1 MTNNGK
7 VRLCRKGLAD
17 AANDYAWKTDRELAS
32 LDATTPLATTFSEYL
47 SGYSSAL
54 HNPKP
59 PQNEFAIKTRDG
71 KHIGN
76 CAYYGIK
83 KTRREA
89 EVGIIIGNC
98 NYWDRGYGTDAV
110 KALIIH
116 IFRSTDLIRIH
127 LKTLRDNKR
136 AQRCFS
142 KCGFTTCGHQV
153 KEGHKFVL
161 MELTRSR
168 YQERTGPVASG
179 QRYQADRQ
187 K

>member
-1 MTNNGK
+1 MTSSGK

-17 AANDYAWKTDRELAS
+17 APNDYAWKTDRELAG

-47 SGYSSAL
+47 SGYSSEL
-54 HNPKP
+54 GNPKS
-59 PQNEFAIKTRDG
+59 PQNEFAIKTRGG

-83 KTRREA
+83 ETRREA

-116 IFRSTDLIRIH
+116 IFRSTNLIRIH
-127 LKTLRDNKR
+127 LKTLRGNKR

-142 KCGFTTCGHQV
+142 KCGFTACGHQV
-153 KEGHKFVL
+153 KKGHKFVL
-161 MELTRSR
+161 MELTRTR
-168 YQERTGPVASG
+168 YQERIEPIASR
-179 QRYQADRQ
+179 QRYQTDRQ